1 MWMLEKQSEK
11 ELGRLEGSKGL
22 GTICSRAVRRPE
34 GSKGLGITYSRALE
48 QREAHS
54 RIQR

>member
-11 ELGRLEGSKGL
+11 ELGRLKGSKGL
-22 GTICSRAVRRPE
+22 GTICNRALRRPE
-34 GSKGLGITYSRALE
+34 SKGLGITYSRALE